1 MPALEISSGVAFM
14 PVDLLIENA
23 PDEIVSRLRARADS
37 HGRSLRGEVLAI
49 LEDSTR
55 PDRLLS
61 PDEVLAE
68 IGRLALS
75 TPSESVA
82 MIRADRD
89 AR

>member
-1 MPALEISSGVAFM
+1 M

-37 HGRSLRGEVLAI
+37 HGRSLRAEVLAI
-49 LEDSTR
+49 LEDGAK
-55 PDRLLS
+55 PDRPLS
-61 PDEVLAE
+61 PDELLAE
-68 IGRLALS
+68 IGRLGLR
-75 TPSESVA
+75 TPAESVA

>member
-1 MPALEISSGVAFM
+1 M

-23 PDEIVSRLRARADS
+23 PDDVVYRLRARADS

-55 PDRLLS
+55 PDSLLS

-68 IGRLALS
+68 IGRLALR

>member
-1 MPALEISSGVAFM
+1 M

-68 IGRLALS
+68 IGRLALAHPLN
-75 TPSESVA
+75 PSP
-82 MIRADRD
+82 
-89 AR
+89 